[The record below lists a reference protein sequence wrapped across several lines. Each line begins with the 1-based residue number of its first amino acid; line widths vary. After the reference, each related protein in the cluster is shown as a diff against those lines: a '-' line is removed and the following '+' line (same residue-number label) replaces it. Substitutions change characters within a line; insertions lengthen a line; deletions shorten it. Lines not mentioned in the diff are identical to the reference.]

1 MSVTGT
7 VFRIERFSIHDG
19 PGIRTTVFLKGC
31 PLRCSWCHSPESQS
45 TMPEFMP
52 APGRC
57 IACGMCVAACPEH
70 AIAAPGGL
78 APREVCRLCGT
89 CADACPTGA
98 RVLVGQQMS
107 VASVIAT
114 IERDRI
120 FYDESG
126 GGVTISGGEPLMQA
140 VFVQAI
146 VDECRAR
153 AVHVAVDT
161 SGFGDRAS
169 VDRVRP
175 DLFLFDLKLVDEPR
189 HRAATGVSNRVI
201 LENLAR
207 LAATRASARSD
218 LIVRFPFIPGI
229 NDDEDNVREMGRLLA
244 SLHIPRID
252 VLPYHRAGMAKY
264 ERLGRE
270 YPLPDTEPPSGER
283 VAQAVAMLSQ
293 YGLDVGVGG
302 G

>member
-7 VFRIERFSIHDG
+7 VFRIERFAIHDG

-31 PLRCSWCHSPESQS
+31 PLRCSWCHSPESQLPG
-45 TMPEFMP
+45 PEFMP

-57 IACGMCVAACPEH
+57 IACGACVGACPER
-70 AIAAPGGL
+70 AIAAPGAL
-78 APREVCRLCGT
+78 APRDVCRLCGT
-89 CADACPTGA
+89 CVDACPTGT
-98 RVLVGQQMS
+98 RVLAGQQMT

-140 VFVQAI
+140 PFVKAI
-146 VDECRAR
+146 VDDCRAR
-153 AVHVAVDT
+153 GVHVAVDT
-161 SGFGDRAS
+161 SGLGDRAAL
-169 VDRVRP
+169 DGLQP
-175 DLFLFDLKLVDEPR
+175 DLVLFDLKVIDDAR
-189 HRAATGVSNRVI
+189 HRAATGASNRVI
-201 LENLAR
+201 LDNLAR
-207 LAATRASARSD
+207 LAARRSSARFD
-218 LIVRFPFIPGI
+218 IVARFPFIPGV
-229 NDDEDNVREMGRLLA
+229 NDDEDNVRETGRLVA

-252 VLPYHRAGMAKY
+252 VLPYHRAGIAKY

-270 YPLPDTEPPSGER
+270 YPLRNTEPPSTEHVDR
-283 VAQAVAMLSQ
+283 AVAALSQ